1 MNVIVTGANGFI
13 GRNLVL
19 ALNSSGISAIE
30 IHTGS
35 TRKDLT
41 NGILEADAVVHLAGI
56 NRPVDPA
63 EFHVGNVGFT
73 EDLLGAISN
82 LKPTLPVI
90 FTSSIQAELDNEY
103 GKSKYLAEQCFSR
116 YADNHQSPSLIFRL
130 PNVFG
135 KSARHNYNSV
145 VATFCHNLTHGLPL
159 NVHDPSRVLNLV
171 HVDDVVAAIK
181 TALFNPIP
189 GLNFGTVEPVYNI
202 SLGSLRDTLTEF
214 WSRRIE
220 LAIGDV
226 GTGLSRALYS
236 TLLSYAPPESFTYP
250 LKPHA
255 DDRGRFAEFLRSQSS
270 GQVSFFTAKP
280 GVTRGGHYHHT
291 KLEKFLVVQGSA
303 LLRLSNVVTG
313 EVVEITATADRPV
326 AVEPPPGWAHNIT
339 NIGSDELIVL
349 LWANEVFNP
358 NAPDTYSFDLGAP

>member
-1 MNVIVTGANGFI
+1 MNILVTGARGFI
-13 GRNLVL
+13 GWNLVL
-19 ALNSSGISAIE
+19 ALNSLGIRAIE
-30 IHTGS
+30 FHTDS

-41 NGILEADAVVHLAGI
+41 NALLDADAVVHLAGI
-56 NRPVDPA
+56 NRPADPT

-73 EDLLGAISN
+73 KELLDAISN
-82 LKPTLPVI
+82 LKPKLPVI

-103 GKSKYLAEQCFSR
+103 GRSKYLAEQCISR
-116 YADNHQSPSLIFRL
+116 HAESHQSTALIFRL

-135 KSARHNYNSV
+135 KWARPNYNSV
-145 VATFCHNLTHGLPL
+145 VATFCHNLTHGLSL
-159 NVHDPSRVLNLV
+159 NVHDAARELNLV
-171 HVDDVVAAIK
+171 YVDDVVTAIQN
-181 TALFNPIP
+181 ALRNPIP
-189 GLNFGTVEPVYNI
+189 GLNHGTVEPVYKVSI
-202 SLGSLRDTLTEF
+202 GALRDTLTEF
-214 WSRRIE
+214 WSRRSE
-220 LAIGDV
+220 LTIGDV
-226 GTGLSRALYS
+226 GSGLSRALYS

-250 LKPHA
+250 LNPHA

-303 LLRLSNVVTG
+303 LLRLKNVVTG
-313 EVVEITATADRPV
+313 EVVEINANADRPLV
-326 AVEPPPGWAHNIT
+326 VEPPPGWAHDIT
-339 NIGSDELIVL
+339 NTGSNELVVL